1 MVRPVAYDDYNVSNY
16 PTGNNAIVCVIAY
29 TVRNGS
35 CQHLSCPI
43 GLFLLLNSSFC
54 LELLALSWLPIPW
67 PDPPPPML

>member
-35 CQHLSCPI
+35 CQHLSRPI
-43 GLFLLLNSSFC
+43 ELFVLSCRAGPS
-54 LELLALSWLPIPW
+54 LEQFVLPRAFLVAPPLA
-67 PDPPPPML
+67 